1 MWDLIDDV
9 EFERNIAL
17 VHLILDT
24 QPGFTNNIKEF
35 FSADSTGQVTER
47 PPWPYNEC
55 LFFQNIKVS
64 HFYVVM

>member
-24 QPGFTNNIKEF
+24 QTGFANNIKEF
-35 FSADSTGQVTER
+35 FLCRFNRAG
-47 PPWPYNEC
+47 N
-55 LFFQNIKVS
+55 
-64 HFYVVM
+64 